1 MMRIMAWWMETK
13 RPVIRECLLSHR
25 KEWAG
30 PVVATS
36 PFVLLGS
43 QDLGA
48 ALEVRDTIVRKPAQ
62 RISPSRFPPLLQSP
76 RIQPF
81 SRPVT
86 GAERRRFL
94 ATFRGRLNAA
104 LAERAPFPLSGGWF
118 LSKPWDLAD
127 LVYKV

>member
-76 RIQPF
+76 RMQPF

-86 GAERRRFL
+86 AAEGRRFPAPL
-94 ATFRGRLNAA
+94 RAGLDTAPPERGPFLLSRGRL
-104 LAERAPFPLSGGWF
+104 LSG
-118 LSKPWDLAD
+118 P
-127 LVYKV
+127 